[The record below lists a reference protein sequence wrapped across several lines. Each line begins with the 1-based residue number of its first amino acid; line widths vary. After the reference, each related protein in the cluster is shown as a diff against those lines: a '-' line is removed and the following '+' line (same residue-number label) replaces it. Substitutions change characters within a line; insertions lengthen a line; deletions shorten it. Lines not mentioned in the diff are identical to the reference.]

1 MAINAGTSNQI
12 NRKGALLGG
21 IGFTALA
28 LLLIGGSFWFIS
40 MIHGAY
46 VEALEMQAPIF
57 LEKEGYTVF
66 YLAPV
71 GLLGLLIIGLA
82 CMAVGLRGRPY
93 PPSAS
98 DKLNRVVAPLVI
110 VGLAGMFA
118 GSYIGN
124 KMWAEAF
131 RNHGYNECP
140 GSFTITKK
148 WFTTVWVDEP
158 GLCNDEDIRQMF
170 RDFESAP
177 TINQFVLQRRQSKA
191 R

>member
-1 MAINAGTSNQI
+1 MATSSATSNQI
-12 NRKGALLGG
+12 NPKGALLGG

-40 MIHGAY
+40 TIHSAY
-46 VEALEMQAPIF
+46 AKALESQTPLF
-57 LEKEGYTVF
+57 LENEGYTVF
-66 YLAPV
+66 YLAPL
-71 GLLGLLIIGLA
+71 GFLGLLIIGLA
-82 CMAVGLRGRPY
+82 CMAVGIRGRPY

-98 DKLNRVVAPLVI
+98 DKLNRVVGPLVI

-118 GSYIGN
+118 GSYVAN
-124 KMWAEAF
+124 KMWAETF
-131 RNHGYNECP
+131 RNHGYNECA

-170 RDFESAP
+170 RDFERVPA
-177 TINQFVLQRRQSKA
+177 INRFVLQQRS
-191 R
+191 